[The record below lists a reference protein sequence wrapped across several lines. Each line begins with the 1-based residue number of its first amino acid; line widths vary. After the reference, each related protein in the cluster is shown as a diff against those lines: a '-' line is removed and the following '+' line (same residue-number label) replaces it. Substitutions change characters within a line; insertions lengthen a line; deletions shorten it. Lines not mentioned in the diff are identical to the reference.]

1 MYVALEVMLLFNSCS
16 MCKCYKCV
24 CVCLWSFANMIAH
37 VTGFIP
43 KQGKQI
49 LVDGTPLHLK
59 GVAWNPVPKGGVHP
73 ADLNFPAAVEEDAK
87 LMKKMGINAAS

>member
-1 MYVALEVMLLFNSCS
+1 MFHVQMLQV
-16 MCKCYKCV
+16 CV

>member
-1 MYVALEVMLLFNSCS
+1 M
-16 MCKCYKCV
+16 
-24 CVCLWSFANMIAH
+24 
-37 VTGFIP
+37 
-43 KQGKQI
+43 
-49 LVDGTPLHLK
+49 DGTPLHLK